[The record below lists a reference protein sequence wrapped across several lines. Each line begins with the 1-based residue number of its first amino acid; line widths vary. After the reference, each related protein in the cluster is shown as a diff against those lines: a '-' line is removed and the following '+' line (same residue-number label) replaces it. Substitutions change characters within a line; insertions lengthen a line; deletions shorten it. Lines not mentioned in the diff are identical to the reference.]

1 MLLVLLFVFC
11 VCKYT
16 KNFSSAAPTPS
27 QHPHPLTKSPSI
39 YTSLSAKFLRDD
51 ILFFHS
57 IPQVPKKR
65 HPIILFTLFPSPEG
79 TIFYFF
85 TAFRKSRRNDILLY
99 CSRYFQ
105 VPKGRHS
112 INPSQLRCV
121 GPIPA
126 PLCVVP
132 YYSATCS
139 TTSLRRALSIYPPLT
154 GYQSV
159 YQCNIYII
167 TPVCNGKN
175 MM

>member
-16 KNFSSAAPTPS
+16 KNFSSAAQHHLNTPTHSQKVPLYIPPYPPS
-27 QHPHPLTKSPSI
+27 S
-39 YTSLSAKFLRDD
+39 
-51 ILFFHS
+51 
-57 IPQVPKKR
+57 
-65 HPIILFTLFPSPEG
+65 EG
-79 TIFYFF
+79 TTFYFF

-112 INPSQLRCV
+112 INPSQLSCV